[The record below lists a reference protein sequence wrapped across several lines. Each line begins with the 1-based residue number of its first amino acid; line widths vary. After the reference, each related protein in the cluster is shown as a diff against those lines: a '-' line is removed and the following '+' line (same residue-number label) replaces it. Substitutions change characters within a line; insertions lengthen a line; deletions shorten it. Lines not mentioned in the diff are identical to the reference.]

1 MLASETLHRF
11 HQIDEFQAL
20 SALKEHEG
28 DTRDHSVFDNYSTY
42 RIIDRENYQPMKST
56 ITDE

>member
-1 MLASETLHRF
+1 M
-11 HQIDEFQAL
+11 DELQAL

-28 DTRDHSVFDNYSTY
+28 DTRDHSIFDNYSTF
-42 RIIDRENYQPMKST
+42 RVIDRDNYQPMKST